1 MRLMLAACQ
10 LTYRPDST
18 TRPRLTNQHARL
30 QHINSFRHCFIRQ
43 VRIISFV
50 SLNLFHVAD
59 SPSTHAYILSVILY
73 FCIKNLVAYREEEE
87 EEDHPFSE
95 LSLTQK
101 GPGCS
106 CMTEREKRSDIRES
120 FQHVGTATSLSDFP
134 SLCHSLSGRR
144 PA

>member
-1 MRLMLAACQ
+1 MLAACQ
-10 LTYRPDST
+10 LTYRPDLT
-18 TRPRLTNQHARL
+18 TRPRLTNQHARM
-30 QHINSFRHCFIRQ
+30 QHKNSLRHCFIRQ
-43 VRIISFV
+43 DRIISFV

-59 SPSTHAYILSVILY
+59 SPSTYAYILSVMLY
-73 FCIKNLVAYREEEE
+73 FRIKNLVAYREEEE
-87 EEDHPFSE
+87 EDVHPFTE

-106 CMTEREKRSDIRES
+106 CMTEREKRSGIRES

-134 SLCHSLSGRR
+134 SVCHSLSGRR

>member
-1 MRLMLAACQ
+1 MRLILAACQ
-10 LTYRPDST
+10 LTYRPDLT
-18 TRPRLTNQHARL
+18 TRPRLTNQHARM

-43 VRIISFV
+43 VRSV

-59 SPSTHAYILSVILY
+59 SPSTYTYILSVMLY
-73 FCIKNLVAYREEEE
+73 IYIKNLVAYREEEE
-87 EEDHPFSE
+87 EEEDVHPFTE

-106 CMTEREKRSDIRES
+106 CMTEREKRSGIRES

-134 SLCHSLSGRR
+134 SVCHSLSWRR